1 MKTFALK
8 RYRFRRGK
16 EIIIYIIRDFIN
28 KEEEKT
34 DENYVF

>member
-8 RYRFRRGK
+8 RYRFRRQK
-16 EIIIYIIRDFIN
+16 EIIIYISRDFIN